1 MTIIDTPTG
10 ITAAGASQFN
20 LKPADVAAMF
30 SVNPKTVARW
40 STAGILQSIRTPGGH
55 RRYRESDVVALLNN
69 RSALAL
75 D

>member
-1 MTIIDTPTG
+1 MTITDKPPS
-10 ITAAGASQFN
+10 ITAATAGQFN

-55 RRYRESDVVALLNN
+55 RRYREADVVALLNN

>member
-1 MTIIDTPTG
+1 
-10 ITAAGASQFN
+10 
-20 LKPADVAAMF
+20 MF